1 MSKSLNS
8 PSKVFEFEKSV
19 VEGKTA
25 EIDKMRNINRR
36 PNITTEGVFR
46 EGVGTHLAT
55 AVADVS
61 ATQAQEQSMSD
72 KCEHAEATN
81 EVNINNSNVNIE
93 VTTNSTEVAGDTISD
108 VNHSSEPEK
117 PAGWNRMPTD
127 AQEAWRKQNEHN
139 NTPQSS
145 DNEKPAGWDHM
156 PARVRED
163 LNKAHEQKPAGMPEA
178 DWQKY
183 LESEARAETK
193 MPDFP
198 LDEETPPPSSP
209 DEEIEATSEANAN
222 SHAETTSE
230 ANANSNAEAHANV
243 GSEPEKPA
251 GWDRMPTDAQEAW
264 RKQNEGNTSSMRK
277 SIDAEVDNI
286 LNAFGPMANE
296 ASVEL
301 E

>member
-8 PSKVFEFEKSV
+8 PSKVFEFVGRSMVEAVKENAKMKS
-19 VEGKTA
+19 
-25 EIDKMRNINRR
+25 INSR
-36 PNITTEGVFR
+36 PNTTEGVFR
-46 EGVGTHLAT
+46 EGVGTHVAT

-81 EVNINNSNVNIE
+81 EVGINNSNVNIE
-93 VTTNSTEVAGDTISD
+93 ATTNSTEVAGDTISD
-108 VNHSSEPEK
+108 VNYSSEPEK
-117 PAGWNRMPTD
+117 PAGWNRMPTE

-145 DNEKPAGWDHM
+145 DNEKPAGWDYM
-156 PARVRED
+156 PTRARED
-163 LNKAHEQKPAGMPEA
+163 WNKAHEQKPAGMPEA

-193 MPDFP
+193 TPDFP
-198 LDEETPPPSSP
+198 PDEETPPPSSP
-209 DEEIEATSEANAN
+209 DEEIEA
-222 SHAETTSE
+222 TSE

-251 GWDRMPTDAQEAW
+251 GWDRMPTEAQEAW
-264 RKQNEGNTSSMRK
+264 RKQNEGNTSSARK
-277 SIDAEVDNI
+277 AIDAEVDNI
-286 LNAFGPMANE
+286 LNAIGPTANE
-296 ASVEL
+296 VSVEL